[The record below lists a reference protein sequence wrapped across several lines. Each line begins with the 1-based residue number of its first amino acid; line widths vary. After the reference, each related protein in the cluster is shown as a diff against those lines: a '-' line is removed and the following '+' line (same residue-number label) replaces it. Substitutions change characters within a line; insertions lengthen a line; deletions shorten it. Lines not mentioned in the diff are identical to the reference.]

1 MSCSNITHLP
11 AGKTLPCF
19 DSHSWCFFLLQKKT
33 YPRWDLGQLGGGGN
47 QNCNARSRPNINEA
61 FVLFLFPS
69 RAGSSPCKGSSW
81 AASAKVSL
89 KSKHLCFSQNKSTAC
104 NPEPVGKL
112 ILTAEH
118 SCDKLQPWCLLIPL
132 RREKGQTGKVT
143 LENLFWHIRES
154 SIPLTR
160 AIPADRPWE
169 RQLEAGYQ
177 AGSVPQ
183 HNILP

>member
-1 MSCSNITHLP
+1 MGCSNITHLP

-33 YPRWDLGQLGGGGN
+33 YPRWDLGQPRGGN
-47 QNCNARSRPNINEA
+47 QNWNARSRPQIDEA

-69 RAGSSPCKGSSW
+69 RAGSSLHKGSSW

-89 KSKHLCFSQNKSTAC
+89 KSKHLCFSQNQSTAC
-104 NPEPVGKL
+104 NPEPVGKPL
-112 ILTAEH
+112 LTAEH
-118 SCDKLQPWCLLIPL
+118 SCGKLQPWCLLIPFG
-132 RREKGQTGKVT
+132 REKGQTGKIT
-143 LENLFWHIRES
+143 LENLFRHIRES
-154 SIPLTR
+154 SIPLTC
-160 AIPADRPWE
+160 AIPADSPCE

-177 AGSVPQ
+177 AGSVLQ